1 MSNMLTYVLIGSGA
15 LALLV
20 LLVQLFKIKVW
31 IAVTEK
37 RTKKMQSIGCLAPS
51 DAYEVPEVHLLDKA
65 KGVAIGRIKMGEG
78 RDDNAYVEVL
88 VTDPEDD
95 TAKPKYRTYGY
106 ISQDGYIY
114 KKTEGSK
121 PEKIGYTARPSDPE
135 TPTALGERTW
145 KTFWLKCTLN
155 AYMGLPEDKV
165 DVKAPEAKDRTTEVK
180 TFVRLGD
187 DKKPEDEVAAEA
199 TEEKAKADEAVPVDE
214 QVAEPTS
221 EPELTPEPT
230 PEPLSQE
237 EARNQNADKKGK
249 KKIKKVKKEKKDKKR
264 VVPKRI
270 PVAVASYTGIHSS
283 SKDAMPPEARAAAFG
298 VFYNLYNKNDFREHY
313 NSPAYGWKD
322 TALPA
327 AFIYAVIYCIWYMI
341 QVKVLGIRFI
351 GYKFWMDVP
360 LYLAYYAVWVIV
372 RAIKIECIERSDT
385 IQPRIDLFNKT
396 LSQRGYDILI
406 FVCCAVTLFF
416 YRYYR
421 FDFIPLALA
430 VSSAIGI
437 NMKLSANRR
446 PWKIINPYAPEEEE
460 EIEDITENPPGDIER
475 QYEWALETNKDIT
488 GRVELYF
495 DSQYIRDLRFANP
508 FFNQRNDKP
517 LPAMIKEMFGYVDSH
532 AGISARSRFVA
543 KRIREISAKNGITEE
558 EQSLQFLLDFVQEPN
573 IRYVL
578 NRESDAILKFE
589 DYIRYPDEVLYDK
602 EGDSNSK
609 AFLAAVL
616 AHYSGF
622 NVVFLYSRM
631 QKFGAIGIEAKRHWI
646 QNGTIFGQKLEDATF
661 EYNGRTYIFCETSAD
676 GFRIGGSLAG
686 MKPSD
691 FETKVEIPLIP
702 MEGDNSNAERKTSI
716 YNWDLDERRGNK
728 LHGSYTLEF
737 DADEMKDLRE
747 KNPFVSYGMDGNHYL
762 DNVSFIFDYIDREPE
777 RKKKIREI
785 ASYIKKSVTEAGLDE
800 AEMLQFALDFC
811 QMPNIDYKIDE
822 FSAGINFN
830 EVSKEYMRFPD
841 EVLYDKEGDCDCKSS
856 LTIALF
862 RELGYKTLF
871 MMSEK
876 YGHAAVG
883 VEYKPV
889 IKDILGITA
898 DNVVR
903 VHNGIEYLY
912 CETTGDGF
920 RLGDIKEGNTIQDF
934 EQVLEIA

>member
-1 MSNMLTYVLIGSGA
+1 MLTYALIGSGA

-20 LLVQLFKIKVW
+20 LVVQLFKIKVW
-31 IAVTEK
+31 IAVAEK
-37 RTKKMQSIGCLAPS
+37 RTKKMQSIGCLTPS

-95 TAKPKYRTYGY
+95 TVKPKYRTYGY

-114 KKTEGSK
+114 KKTDGSK

-135 TPTALGERTW
+135 APTAVGERTW
-145 KTFWLKCTLN
+145 KTFWLKCSLN
-155 AYMGLPEDKV
+155 AYMGLPKDKS
-165 DVKAPEAKDRTTEVK
+165 EAGPA
-180 TFVRLGD
+180 FVN
-187 DKKPEDEVAAEA
+187 AES
-199 TEEKAKADEAVPVDE
+199 TVEEEEKNLK
-214 QVAEPTS
+214 
-221 EPELTPEPT
+221 
-230 PEPLSQE
+230 
-237 EARNQNADKKGK
+237 
-249 KKIKKVKKEKKDKKR
+249 KKVKKEKKDRNKLK
-264 VVPKRI
+264 PMRI
-270 PVAVASYTGIHSS
+270 PVAVASYIGIHSS
-283 SKDAMPPEARAAAFG
+283 AKDAMPPEARAAAFG
-298 VFYNLYNKNDFREHY
+298 VFYDLYNKNDYREHY

-327 AFIYAVIYCIWYMI
+327 AFIYAVIYVIWYII
-341 QVKVLGIRFI
+341 QVKILGLRFI
-351 GYKFWMDVP
+351 GYKFWMDAP

-385 IQPRIDLFNKT
+385 IQPRIDLFNKM
-396 LSQRGYDILI
+396 LSQRGYDMLILG
-406 FVCCAVTLFF
+406 CCTVTMLFF
-416 YRYYR
+416 RYYR
-421 FDFIPLALA
+421 FDFLPLAMA
-430 VSSAIGI
+430 ISSAVGI
-437 NMKLSANRR
+437 NMALKPNSR
-446 PWKIINPYAPEEEE
+446 PWKIINPYAPDEEE
-460 EIEDITENPPGDIER
+460 EIDEIAENPTGDIER
-475 QYEWALETNKDIT
+475 QYEWALETDPDKK
-488 GRVELYF
+488 GRMELYF

-517 LPAMIKEMFGYVDSH
+517 LPTMIKEMFGYVDSH
-532 AGISARSRFVA
+532 AGVSARSRFVA
-543 KRIREISAKNGITEE
+543 KRIKEIAAKNSIDTEND
-558 EQSLQFLLDFVQEPN
+558 SLQFMLDFVQEPN

-589 DYIRYPDEVLYDK
+589 DYIRFPDEVLYDK

-616 AHYSGF
+616 AHYSGY

-631 QKFGAIGIEAKRHWI
+631 QKYGAIGIEAKRNWI
-646 QNGTIFGQKLEDATF
+646 KDGTIFGQKMEDATF
-661 EYNGRTYIFCETSAD
+661 EYNGKTYIFCETSSD
-676 GFRIGGSLAG
+676 GFRIGGSLDG
-686 MKPSD
+686 MRPSD
-691 FETKVEIPLIP
+691 FETKVEIPLIS

-747 KNPFVSYGMDGNHYL
+747 KNPFVSYGMDGHHYL

-777 RKKKIREI
+777 RKRKVREI
-785 ASYIKKSVTEAGLDE
+785 AAYIKRSVAEAGLDE

-811 QMPNIDYKIDE
+811 QMPNINYKVDE
-822 FSAGINFN
+822 FSSGINYN
-830 EVSKEYMRFPD
+830 DVSKEYMRFPD

-898 DNVVR
+898 DNVVKE
-903 VHNGIEYLY
+903 HNGIEYLY

-920 RLGDIKEGNTIQDF
+920 RLGEIKEGDTIQDF

>member
-1 MSNMLTYVLIGSGA
+1 MLTYALIGSGA

-20 LLVQLFKIKVW
+20 LVVQLFKIKVW
-31 IAVTEK
+31 IAVAEK
-37 RTKKMQSIGCLAPS
+37 RTKKMQSIGCLTPS

-95 TAKPKYRTYGY
+95 TVKPKYRTYGY

-135 TPTALGERTW
+135 APTAVGERTW
-145 KTFWLKCTLN
+145 KTLWLKCTLH
-155 AYMGLPEDKV
+155 AYMGLPEDKA
-165 DVKAPEAKDRTTEVK
+165 DLKPPKAKDRTTEVK

-187 DKKPEDEVAAEA
+187 DKKPEDEDVAEA
-199 TEEKAKADEAVPVDE
+199 AEEKAQDDEAVSVDE
-214 QVAEPTS
+214 PVVKPTS
-221 EPELTPEPT
+221 EPEPT
-230 PEPLSQE
+230 PEPLAE
-237 EARNQNADKKGK
+237 EEGRNQKAKKKG
-249 KKIKKVKKEKKDKKR
+249 KKEKKDKKR
-264 VVPKRI
+264 AVPKRI
-270 PVAVASYTGIHSS
+270 PVAIASYTGIHSS

-298 VFYNLYNKNDFREHY
+298 VFYDLYNKNDYREHY

-327 AFIYAVIYCIWYMI
+327 AFIYAAIYVVWYII
-341 QVKVLGIRFI
+341 QVKILGLRFI
-351 GYKFWMDVP
+351 GYKFWIDVP

-385 IQPRIDLFNKT
+385 IQPRIDLFNKM
-396 LSQRGYDILI
+396 LSQRGYDMLILG
-406 FVCCAVTLFF
+406 CCIVTMLFF
-416 YRYYR
+416 RYYR
-421 FDFIPLALA
+421 FDFFPLAMA
-430 VSSAIGI
+430 VSSAVGI
-437 NMKLSANRR
+437 NMALKPNSR
-446 PWKIINPYAPEEEE
+446 PWKIINPYAPDEE
-460 EIEDITENPPGDIER
+460 EIEEIAENPTGDIER
-475 QYEWALETNKDIT
+475 QYEWALETDPDKK

-517 LPAMIKEMFGYVDSH
+517 LPTMIKEMFAYVDSH
-532 AGISARSRFVA
+532 AGVSARSRFVA
-543 KRIREISAKNGITEE
+543 KRIKEIAAKNSIDTEND
-558 EQSLQFLLDFVQEPN
+558 SLQFLLDFVQEPN

-589 DYIRYPDEVLYDK
+589 DYIRFPDEVLYDK

-616 AHYSGF
+616 AHYSGY

-631 QKFGAIGIEAKRHWI
+631 QKYGAIGIEVKRHWI
-646 QNGTIFGQKLEDATF
+646 QNGSIFGLKPEDSTF
-661 EYNGRTYIFCETSAD
+661 EYNGNTYIFCETSSD
-676 GFRIGGSLAG
+676 GFRIGGSLDG
-686 MKPSD
+686 MRPSD

-737 DADEMKDLRE
+737 DANEMKDLRE
-747 KNPFVSYGMDGNHYL
+747 KNPFVSYGIDGNTYL

-777 RKKKIREI
+777 RKRKVREI
-785 ASYIKKSVTEAGLDE
+785 AAYIKRSVAEAGLDE

-811 QMPNIDYKIDE
+811 QMPNINYKIDE
-822 FSAGINFN
+822 FSAEINYN
-830 EVSKEYMRFPD
+830 DVSKEYMRFPD

-898 DNVVR
+898 DNVVKE
-903 VHNGIEYLY
+903 HNGIDYLY

-920 RLGDIKEGNTIQDF
+920 RLGDIKEGDTIQDF
-934 EQVLEIA
+934 EQVLEIR